1 MRAGISAENAELPA
15 GSGKERNMRKIDETA
30 YIAEGA
36 KIIKDVVLEKNS
48 SVWVNAVLRGDEEQ
62 IIIGEGSNVQDNCVI
77 HVGPECPTVL
87 GKGVTVGHLT
97 LLHGCRIGD
106 NTLVG
111 MNSTIMN
118 GAVIGKNCVIGAGSL
133 ITKGTVIPDNSLA
146 FGRPAK
152 IVRNV
157 TDKEIESNRYDA
169 DFYIKEAAEYRE
181 ADR

>member
-1 MRAGISAENAELPA
+1 
-15 GSGKERNMRKIDETA
+15 MRKIDETA

-48 SVWVNAVLRGDEEQ
+48 SVWFNAVLRGDEEQ

-118 GAVIGKNCVIGAGSL
+118 GAVIG
-133 ITKGTVIPDNSLA
+133 TVIPDNSLA

-157 TDKEIESNRYDA
+157 TDKEIESNIYDA